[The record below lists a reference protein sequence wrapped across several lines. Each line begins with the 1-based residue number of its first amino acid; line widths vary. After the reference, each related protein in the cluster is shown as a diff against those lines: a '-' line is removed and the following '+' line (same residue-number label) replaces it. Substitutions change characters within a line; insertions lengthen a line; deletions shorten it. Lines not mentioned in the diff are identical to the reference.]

1 VLHDIYYG
9 GINLKDLSNDVV
21 VHKSVG
27 GFEFLQF
34 RKLLDLGVNHAYTL
48 KPHFFNTRPGVVS
61 QETRDRAVQNYAD
74 FCTVLGVDC
83 DGLVK
88 ANQTH
93 TNCVKVVDKLPG
105 KMSIEEDEFKNVDGL
120 VTNVEGVSLASC
132 NADCILLLFYDPVK
146 KVIGNVHSGW
156 RGTFAK
162 IAVNSVDSMVQNYGC
177 NPEDIIV
184 CICPS
189 IRKCH
194 FEVKDDVKN
203 MCEEIFSYTNRLNDI
218 IEYVGKDEEA
228 NDKWRI
234 DTVLITTIL
243 LRSCG
248 IKENNIYDCGI
259 CSFCNKDIVNSCRG
273 DGKNYGLGT
282 AIISL

>member
-1 VLHDIYYG
+1 M
-9 GINLKDLSNDVV
+9 KDLSNEVV
-21 VHKSVG
+21 VHRRKN

-34 RKLLDLGVNHAYTL
+34 RVLNDLGVKHAYTL

-61 QETRDRAVQNYAD
+61 LERRQTSIENYID
-74 FCTVLGVDC
+74 FCDVIGVDSNT
-83 DGLVK
+83 LVK

-93 TNCVKVVDKLPG
+93 TNCVKVVDKVPE
-105 KMSIEEDEFKNVDGL
+105 KMSIEEEEYKDVDGL
-120 VTNVEGVSLASC
+120 VTNLNGVSLASS
-132 NADCILLLFYDPVK
+132 NADCILLLLYDPVK

-162 IAVNSVDSMVQNYGC
+162 IAVNGVNAMIQNYGC
-177 NPEDIIV
+177 NPEDVII

-194 FEVKDDVKN
+194 FEVKEDVKN
-203 MCEEIFSYTNRLNDI
+203 LCEEIFGYTNRLNEF
-218 IEYVGKDEEA
+218 IEYVGKDGSGV
-228 NDKWRI
+228 DTWRI
-234 DTVLITTIL
+234 DTVLITKTL
-243 LRSCG
+243 LINCG
-248 IKENNIYDCGI
+248 IKDENIYDCGI
-259 CSFCNKDIVNSCRG
+259 CSLCNKDIVNSCRG

>member
-1 VLHDIYYG
+1 M
-9 GINLKDLSNDVV
+9 KDLSNDVV
-21 VHKSVG
+21 VHRRKN

-34 RKLLDLGVNHAYTL
+34 RVLNDLGVKHAYTL

-61 QETRDRAVQNYAD
+61 LERRQTSIGNYID
-74 FCTVLGVDC
+74 FCNVIGVDSNT
-83 DGLVK
+83 LVK

-93 TNCVKVVDKLPG
+93 TNCVKVVDKVPE
-105 KMSIEEDEFKNVDGL
+105 KMSIEEEEYKDVDGL
-120 VTNVEGVSLASC
+120 VTNLNGVSLASS
-132 NADCILLLFYDPVK
+132 NADCILLLLYDPVK

-162 IAVNSVDSMVQNYGC
+162 IAVNGVNAMTQNYGC
-177 NPEDIIV
+177 NPEDVII

-194 FEVKDDVKN
+194 FEVKEDVKN
-203 MCEEIFSYTNRLNDI
+203 LCEEIFGYTNRLNEF
-218 IEYVGKDEEA
+218 IEYVGKDGSGV
-228 NDKWRI
+228 DTWRI
-234 DTVLITTIL
+234 DTVLITKTL
-243 LRSCG
+243 LINCG
-248 IKENNIYDCGI
+248 IKDENIYDCGI
-259 CSFCNKDIVNSCRG
+259 CSLCNKDIVNSCRG

>member
-1 VLHDIYYG
+1 M
-9 GINLKDLSNDVV
+9 KDLSNDVV
-21 VHKSVG
+21 VHRSVG

-34 RKLLDLGVNHAYTL
+34 RKLLELGVNHAYTL

-61 QETRDRAVQNYAD
+61 QERYNESVKNYID
-74 FCTVLGVDC
+74 FCNVAGIDYNK
-83 DGLVK
+83 LVK

-93 TNCVKVVDKLPG
+93 TNCVKVVDKPPE
-105 KMSIEEDEFKNVDGL
+105 KMSIEEDKFKDVDGL
-120 VTNVEGVSLASC
+120 VTNIHGVSLASV

-156 RGTFAK
+156 RGTFGK
-162 IAVNSVDSMVQNYGC
+162 IAVNGINSMVQNYGC

-184 CICPS
+184 CICPC

-203 MCEEIFSYTNRLNDI
+203 MCEDIFGYTNRLDEI
-218 IEYVGKDEEA
+218 IEFVGNDEEG
-228 NDKWRI
+228 NNKWRI
-234 DTVLITTIL
+234 DTVLITNIL
-243 LRSCG
+243 LKDCG
-248 IKENNIYDCGI
+248 IKNENIYDCGI
-259 CSFCNKDIVNSCRG
+259 CSFCNKDIINSCRG

-282 AIISL
+282 AIISI